1 MGKGTDF
8 PRAKD
13 MKAYECPE
21 KTILTDYGQF
31 MKRYNTEAEK
41 IIQKL
46 QIFSQEKYEDRLFV
60 PVFGAESF
68 KKNLFLNGLEQNT
81 ILRRWILCFGF
92 VKWQQTPRCMDER
105 P

>member
-13 MKAYECPE
+13 MKAYECLE

-60 PVFGAESF
+60 PVFGDESF
-68 KKNLFLNGLEQNT
+68 KKKSLLNWVGAEHHLEKVDSVF
-81 ILRRWILCFGF
+81 WLCQVAANAKMYG
-92 VKWQQTPRCMDER
+92 
-105 P
+105 